1 MKRILI
7 VLIGVGL
14 SALTACGGGS
24 GTEAPKVDPGK
35 KSSPGKLLF
44 RQYCTT
50 CHIMGQ
56 TMTGPDLTGVLERW
70 SNDTAR
76 LKAYIRN
83 PAKAIQDGDPE
94 AVRAYEAFKPT
105 IMTPFPQLSDQEL
118 GDIVAYLKNPD

>member
-7 VLIGVGL
+7 VVFASGL
-14 SALTACGGGS
+14 VLLAACGGGS
-24 GTEAPKVDPGK
+24 GTEPLKVDPGK

-70 SNDTAR
+70 NNDTTR
-76 LKAYIRN
+76 LKSYIRN
-83 PAKAIQDGDPE
+83 PAKAIEDGDPE
-94 AVRAYEAFKPT
+94 AVKAYEAFKPT
-105 IMTPFPQLSDQEL
+105 IMTPFPQLTDAEL
-118 GDIVAYLKNPD
+118 SDIVAYLKNPD